1 MVLSQVSQSQDSPL
15 PPPSKTRRIDLQWP
29 AFHNNGIT
37 YPTEFVAGSWKC
49 PICCRTAP
57 RIRQHLTSHQDLVQ
71 DLEYVETYCKEIAVL
86 KRKELDAKRA
96 KNPGRK
102 EVLKKADV
110 KREPKRAENPERK
123 EVLKKADAKREP
135 KRAENP
141 ERKEVLK
148 KADAKREP
156 KRAENPGRKEVLRK
170 ADKKREPERVQ
181 AVKVPF
187 LRVE

>member
-1 MVLSQVSQSQDSPL
+1 MVFQASQSRDDSHQ
-15 PPPSKTRRIDLQWP
+15 PPAKMSRMDIEWP

-49 PICCRTAP
+49 PICCNTAP

-96 KNPGRK
+96 KNRGRK
-102 EVLKKADV
+102 EVK
-110 KREPKRAENPERK
+110 
-123 EVLKKADAKREP
+123 
-135 KRAENP
+135 
-141 ERKEVLK
+141 K

-156 KRAENPGRKEVLRK
+156 KRAENPGRKEVLKK
-170 ADKKREPERVQ
+170 ADAKRAKNPGRKEVLKKAGGKGETKPSRWRTTGELVMIIDDHDDM
-181 AVKVPF
+181 KVIMI
-187 LRVE
+187 

>member
-49 PICCRTAP
+49 PICCCTAP

-102 EVLKKADV
+102 EVLKKAGGKGETKPSRWRTTGELVMIID
-110 KREPKRAENPERK
+110 
-123 EVLKKADAKREP
+123 DH
-135 KRAENP
+135 
-141 ERKEVLK
+141 
-148 KADAKREP
+148 D
-156 KRAENPGRKEVLRK
+156 
-170 ADKKREPERVQ
+170 DM
-181 AVKVPF
+181 KVIMI
-187 LRVE
+187 